1 SNLDRPHG
9 DALIVTLNIAGYEVP
24 KLMIDTGSSVDLIFY
39 NTLKGMEIDDYEI
52 IGQKTKKELIDFLK
66 SNVKTF
72 AWSTNDMK
80 GIDPNV
86 TTHKLKVDPTFKPI
100 KQKRRKLGLE
110 KAQAVN
116 DEVDRL
122 TKAGSIREVHYPDCF
137 PLPQID
143 RLVEATAGHRLLSF
157 MDAFSGYNQIMMD
170 PVDQEKTAF
179 ITERGTYC
187 YKVMPFGLKN
197 AGATYQRLVNKMFA
211 GQLGKTM
218 EVYIDD
224 MLVKSSAGED
234 HISHLRKCFDIL
246 NKYDMKLNPTK
257 CTFGVPSG
265 EFLGF
270 ISKSTDKCLPFYK
283 LLRNNKKFVW
293 DEKCEEAFKQLK
305 AYLSEPPILSKP
317 VVGEPLYL
325 YLAVSTAAVSGVLVR
340 EEQNEQRPVYYTSK
354 SLIDAETRYPAM
366 EKLALAVV
374 TAARKLRPYF
384 QSHSIVV
391 MTSQPLRMILHSP
404 SQSGRLAKWA
414 IELSEYDIEYRPRA
428 AAKAQV
434 LADFIIELTSEHQ
447 FHGEYETRDER
458 MGAYLEVVQNLT
470 RQFDKFELTRIPRGE
485 NSSADALAA
494 LASTSDPLVKRII
507 PVEGIEK
514 PSIDI
519 ATKAEKES
527 KLKAQPEGT
536 CPEAVATQVF
546 TTFWFPKTR
555 ICSAKKHTS
564 GNIIQV
570 TEDIPRNS
578 DSLEP
583 DLENTPG
590 GTNSDPVI
598 CRVKTR
604 SRTALQNSSGGIPRN
619 SDSLESNPT
628 NTSGGTTTPG
638 PEQEPPSSLHNK
650 VVGREDW
657 RIPITQYI
665 LEGKTPPNKWEAR
678 KLKALSARYCVTES
692 VLLKRSISGPYLK
705 CVHGLVAM
713 RLMKEMHDGS
723 CGNHSGGRALAIRI
737 KRQGYFWPTII
748 ADCEAYSSSCDKCQ
762 RHAPIIHQPA
772 EKLSNISAPYPFMRW
787 SMDIVGPLVPSG
799 SGKKKLRFLLVLTDY
814 FTKWIEAE
822 AFQQVTRVE
831 VEQFVWKD
839 IVCRHGVPYEIVT
852 DNGGQFISHDFKI
865 FCDKWNIRLTFSS
878 PRRPQGNVEAVV
890 PAETIAGSLRREFC
904 TSNPAANDQLLT
916 DSLDLIEERRDRA
929 LIRIQNYQQAMAR
942 QYNSKVR
949 LRQFAVGDL
958 VLRKVFEGTKE
969 PNAGKLGTNWEGP
982 YQIIHVVRPGVYKL
996 RKVRTGVP
1004 EIRSW
1009 NATNLK
1015 RYYH

>member
-1 SNLDRPHG
+1 MILGKFPQGKSLQVEALLSKPSPQSSPDSRVDCILGGSDICQDSVNSIKNHVRKAVSNTGPKPPNPESNTKISFWESETSNLDRPHD

-100 KQKRRKLGLE
+100 KQKCRKLGLE

-137 PLPQID
+137 PLPHID

-170 PVDQEKTAF
+170 PEDQEKTAF

-234 HISHLRKCFDIL
+234 HISHLRECFDIL

-283 LLRNNKKFVW
+283 LLRNNKKFLW

-305 AYLSEPPILSKP
+305 AYLSEPLILSKP
-317 VVGEPLYL
+317 VVEEPLYM

-354 SLIDAETRYPAM
+354 SFIDAETRYPAM

-384 QSHSIVV
+384 QSHSIIV

-434 LADFIIELTSEHQ
+434 IADFVIELLVASQ

-458 MGAYLEVVQNLT
+458 MGACLEVVQNLT
-470 RQFDKFELTRIPRGE
+470 KQFDKFELTRIPRGE

-507 PVEGIEK
+507 PVERIEK
-514 PSIDI
+514 PPNL
-519 ATKAEKES
+519 TN
-527 KLKAQPEGT
+527 
-536 CPEAVATQVF
+536 
-546 TTFWFPKTR
+546 
-555 ICSAKKHTS
+555 TS
-564 GNIIQV
+564 
-570 TEDIPRNS
+570 
-578 DSLEP
+578 
-583 DLENTPG
+583 G
-590 GTNSDPVI
+590 GTNSDPLV

-604 SRTALQNSSGGIPRN
+604 SRSALQNSSGDTIQTPENNEEIGGIPRN
-619 SDSLESNPT
+619 LDSLEPNPT

-650 VVGREDW
+650 VVGRQDW
-657 RIPITQYI
+657 RIPIAQYI

-678 KLKALSARYCVTES
+678 KLKALSARYCIIEY
-692 VLLKRSISGPYLK
+692 VLHKRSVSGPYLK

-737 KRQGYFWPTII
+737 KRHGYFWPTVI
-748 ADCEAYSSSCDKCQ
+748 ADCEVYSSSCDKCQ

-787 SMDIVGPLVPSG
+787 SMDIVGPLVASG

-831 VEQFVWKD
+831 VERFVWKE

-865 FCDKWNIRLTFSS
+865 FCDKWNIRLTFST
-878 PRRPQGNVEAVV
+878 PRRAQGN
-890 PAETIAGSLRREFC
+890 G
-904 TSNPAANDQLLT
+904 
-916 DSLDLIEERRDRA
+916 
-929 LIRIQNYQQAMAR
+929 
-942 QYNSKVR
+942 
-949 LRQFAVGDL
+949 
-958 VLRKVFEGTKE
+958 
-969 PNAGKLGTNWEGP
+969 
-982 YQIIHVVRPGVYKL
+982 
-996 RKVRTGVP
+996 
-1004 EIRSW
+1004 
-1009 NATNLK
+1009 
-1015 RYYH
+1015 